1 MYNPVMTRR
10 EYSKRARD
18 AVLSSDTSLEVERR
32 QVDLWRR
39 MSPADKLRAVREM
52 TRAVQELSLAGI
64 RSRHPGA
71 SEDECKLRLALL
83 TLGRDL
89 ACRVFPDASSLTN
102 D

>member
-1 MYNPVMTRR
+1 MYNRVMMRR
-10 EYSKRARD
+10 EGLQRTRI
-18 AVLSSDTSLEVERR
+18 AVLSSDTSPDVERR

-39 MSPADKLRAVREM
+39 MSPSDKLRLVREM

-64 RSRHPGA
+64 RRRHPGA

-89 ACRVFPDASSLTN
+89 ACRVYPDASPLTN

>member
-1 MYNPVMTRR
+1 MTRR
-10 EYSKRARD
+10 EHSKRARE
-18 AVLSSDTSLEVERR
+18 AVLSDDTSQEVERR
-32 QVDLWRR
+32 QVGLWRR